1 MKAPLFL
8 LLASALWA
16 QQAPSTS
23 LALEGG
29 LQTGDFAQKQSLGL
43 HLAWHNLFS
52 NPGHYLKASWL
63 RGCHGKGERA
73 SQLVAVTF
81 GKSSGDAN
89 PWQPSWG
96 GGIGYWS
103 HPNET
108 SEHIPPDLVPGVI
121 ASDAWVFVLEAN
133 LHYQPGGRWFFG
145 AGLQGWAEIS
155 DNADT
160 SDVLQSLRAHAFL
173 GLKW

>member
-1 MKAPLFL
+1 MTQIADTPPLLVNGFVL
-8 LLASALWA
+8 RKVPARPFSQDAFATPEALPESGTA
-16 QQAPSTS
+16 
-23 LALEGG
+23 
-29 LQTGDFAQKQSLGL
+29 DD
-43 HLAWHNLFS
+43 
-52 NPGHYLKASWL
+52 
-63 RGCHGKGERA
+63 R
-73 SQLVAVTF
+73 
-81 GKSSGDAN
+81 SGDAN